1 MVWVDAIFWIDM
13 LLSFRTGFVDGRMT
27 IRMSS
32 ADIVR
37 RYVRYF
43 FWLDLVANFPY
54 DALAA
59 STPHGATT
67 QRGMAA

>member
-1 MVWVDAIFWIDM
+1 MVCVDVIFWIDM
-13 LLSFRTGFVDGRMT
+13 LLSFRSGFVDGRMT

-32 ADIVR
+32 VDIVR
-37 RYVRYF
+37 RYLSYF
-43 FWLDLVANFPY
+43 FWVDLIANFPY

-59 STPHGATT
+59 SMPHRSPM